1 MITNTSLIERLLRYV
16 KIDTQSDEEA
26 ASQPSTDKQH
36 TLARLLYKELSE
48 MGVRAYYDIEHCYV
62 YAKLPGEEPAI
73 GFVSH
78 IDTSPACS
86 GTAGHR
92 QSGSLKYV
100 STLNCGSSVYFAMHL
115 TP

>member
-62 YAKLPGEEPAI
+62 PWTG
-73 GFVSH
+73 
-78 IDTSPACS
+78 CS
-86 GTAGHR
+86 IKNCPKWE
-92 QSGSLKYV
+92 SGPIM
-100 STLNCGSSVYFAMHL
+100 T
-115 TP
+115 